1 MKRAKQRPFP
11 TLDKLASSIKQTD
24 RALSETLAFCAASNK
39 RIAKKEKRAAVKAL
53 EKFIMHGQAGVGAG
67 VDLKALISEGRAGEE
82 APTPRKKCKLK
93 DLLDQIPPG
102 TKFEEIDFGPPVGKE
117 II

>member
-1 MKRAKQRPFP
+1 MKRAKQRPLP
-11 TLDKLASSIKQTD
+11 TLDKLVSGIKRTD

-53 EKFIMHGQAGVGAG
+53 GKFMHGQAGVGAG

-82 APTPRKKCKLK
+82 APTPRKKYKLK
-93 DLLDQIPPG
+93 DLLDQIPLG